1 MCCRCKDFFHSIF
14 GRHAAVLLT
23 FRLLWKIDLNWAV
36 HVSNEKMSFF
46 LRDGCEKRVEI
57 VAMQSKQADCD
68 DMIPMVRK
76 KRRNVKDH
84 HNVEGQLLGGFFGV
98 TPLCG
103 LLQLLGTLN
112 IVNTPPTTEPPS
124 AAPLLVGW
132 AAPTTARSSTTAT
145 ITTSTS
151 TTGFTIDGGCTSP
164 RSADRPV
171 PVTSFLLRLNR
182 DSQLTNVTADF
193 DPHTT
198 LSALVLRQTGDDCSL
213 GRVKGIEFEES
224 TGP

>member
-1 MCCRCKDFFHSIF
+1 MILFFS
-14 GRHAAVLLT
+14 
-23 FRLLWKIDLNWAV
+23 
-36 HVSNEKMSFF
+36 
-46 LRDGCEKRVEI
+46 RDGCEKRVEI

-68 DMIPMVRK
+68 DIMIPMVRK

-84 HNVEGQLLGGFFGV
+84 HNIEGQLLDGFFEV
-98 TPLCG
+98 TPMRG
-103 LLQLLGTLN
+103 LLQLTETLN
-112 IVNTPPTTEPPS
+112 ILNTPPTTKPPS

-132 AAPTTARSSTTAT
+132 GAPTTARSSTTT
-145 ITTSTS
+145 TVTTSTS
-151 TTGFTIDGGCTSP
+151 TTGFTIDRGCTSP

-171 PVTSFLLRLNR
+171 PVASFLLRLNH

-198 LSALVLRQTGDDCSL
+198 LSALVLRQTGGDCPL
-213 GRVKGIEFEES
+213 GRVKAVEFEES

>member
-1 MCCRCKDFFHSIF
+1 MYYLCILFFS
-14 GRHAAVLLT
+14 
-23 FRLLWKIDLNWAV
+23 
-36 HVSNEKMSFF
+36 
-46 LRDGCEKRVEI
+46 RDRCEKRVEI

-76 KRRNVKDH
+76 KKRNVKDH
-84 HNVEGQLLGGFFGV
+84 HNIEGQLLDGFFEV
-98 TPLCG
+98 TPMRG
-103 LLQLLGTLN
+103 LLQLTETLN
-112 IVNTPPTTEPPS
+112 ILNTPPTTKPPS

-132 AAPTTARSSTTAT
+132 GAPTTARSSTTT
-145 ITTSTS
+145 TVTTSTSTS

-171 PVTSFLLRLNR
+171 PVASFLLRLNH

-198 LSALVLRQTGDDCSL
+198 LSALVLRQTGNNCSL
-213 GRVKGIEFEES
+213 GRVKAVEFEES